1 MPSHLMLTM
10 EMDDTRIG
18 LVTGVEVEPV
28 KPRVHESPTLT
39 THSHNVFEYHYLH
52 KGTFRMACNEKL
64 VTLQPGQV
72 LVIAPEV
79 FHHYDSYS
87 EDLGTM
93 VSQFT
98 MEQIPGRKGTLYQKF
113 ISTFLTSEGY
123 CVLDADRD
131 LFARLQ
137 KLHQN
142 GNIYEDGAV
151 RFRAIM
157 EMIFLDLCRPVS
169 LPVTPPLPDSD
180 TVVRAYEIAEFIS
193 GHFAENITADDMA
206 AHLAIS
212 RRQLFRCLKDTMHTT
227 WTQLLTKQRIQYAIQ
242 LLSEGISP
250 STVAS
255 ACGFSSYNGFA
266 KAFVR
271 EQGISPGEFVKMKE
285 RGIL

>member
-1 MPSHLMLTM
+1 MPSHLILTL

-18 LVTGVEVEPV
+18 LVTGIEVEPV
-28 KPRVHESPTLT
+28 KPVKNQVHVSPTHT
-39 THSHNVFEYHYLH
+39 IHSHNVFEFHYLY
-52 KGTFRMACNEKL
+52 KGSFQMSCNEKL

-98 MEQIPGRKGTLYQKF
+98 LEQIPGRKGTLYDKF
-113 ISTFLTSEGY
+113 ASTFLTEDGY
-123 CVLDADRD
+123 CILEADMD
-131 LFARLQ
+131 LFARLRKLQ
-137 KLHQN
+137 KAGSIH
-142 GNIYEDGAV
+142 EDSAV

-157 EMIFLDLCRPVS
+157 EMIFLDLCRPVAM
-169 LPVTPPLPDSD
+169 PVTPPIPDSD
-180 TVVRAYEIAEFIS
+180 NVVRAYEIAEFVS

-212 RRQLFRCLKDTMHTT
+212 RRQLFRCLKDTMNTT

-242 LLSEGISP
+242 LLEEGVSP
-250 STVAS
+250 SQVA
-255 ACGFSSYNGFA
+255 AVCGFNSYNGFA
-266 KAFVR
+266 KAFMR
-271 EQGISPGEFVKMKE
+271 EQGVSPSEYS
-285 RGIL
+285 RGRQ

>member
-1 MPSHLMLTM
+1 MPSHLMLSL

-18 LVTGVEVEPV
+18 LVTGVEIEPV
-28 KPRVHESPTLT
+28 KPQVHESPTLT
-39 THSHNVFEYHYLH
+39 THSHNVFEYHYLY
-52 KGTFRMACNEKL
+52 KGIFRMACNEKL

-98 MEQIPGRKGTLYQKF
+98 MEQIHGRKGTLYQKF
-113 ISTFLTSEGY
+113 ASTFLNSDGF
-123 CVLDADRD
+123 CILDADRD

-206 AHLAIS
+206 AHIAIS

>member
-1 MPSHLMLTM
+1 MPSHLMLSL

-18 LVTGVEVEPV
+18 LVTDVEIEPV
-28 KPRVHESPTLT
+28 KPRTFEQPTHT
-39 THSHNVFEYHYLH
+39 IHSHNVFEYHYLH
-52 KGTFRMACNEKL
+52 KGTFQMACNEKL

-79 FHHYDSYS
+79 FHHYDNYS
-87 EDLGTM
+87 EDLGTI

-271 EQGISPGEFVKMKE
+271 EQGISPGEFVKKKQ
-285 RGIL
+285 IK